1 MLPRRSLITGLWL
14 LCAPAAGVLAAPQE
28 GDPPRVRM
36 DEKAVMARLL
46 SGTPAVQP
54 PLAKKAR
61 AEGVVRVRCVIG
73 TDGAVQEIDV
83 EDGHPL
89 LVESAL
95 TAIRSWRFDPVLA
108 EGRPVE
114 ILTVFRV
121 RQFRRRDI
129 FNAFLT
135 RFQDVARKRPQDA
148 RARLQFAE
156 RLHLYGSLDDALS
169 EYRAAAQL
177 RPEMAAAH
185 FGMAG
190 ILLEKGDL
198 AGAAAAFRA
207 GLRSDPAN
215 AAAHHSLSVALAE
228 QGDAQS
234 ALAEAREAV
243 RLKPKVA
250 VHHLQLGVVLAQL
263 GQSGEAV
270 AALREAARLDK
281 DNAGAH
287 FQLGLALE
295 KSGHTSA
302 ALEAF
307 RQAARLAPGRA
318 TYQRHVSRLTAASLQ
333 SAGPPARVRVP
344 PLIQEKML
352 TYRADPEDPYRDPGF
367 RTEGV
372 VRLQVLIAEDGTVK
386 DIRVLDGHPLL
397 AAPAE
402 RAVRQWRY
410 RPTLLNNRPVEVV
423 TTAEVVFSLGARP
436 DSPAH

>member
-1 MLPRRSLITGLWL
+1 MLQRRIFIAGLWL
-14 LCAPAAGVLAAPQE
+14 LCVLASGVLAAPQE

-61 AEGVVRVRCVIG
+61 SEGVVRVRCVIG

-95 TAIRSWRFDPVLA
+95 AAIRSWRFDPVLA
-108 EGRPVE
+108 EGRPAE

-135 RFQDVARKRPQDA
+135 RFQDAARKRPQDA

-177 RPEMAAAH
+177 RPETAAAH
-185 FGMAG
+185 FGIAG
-190 ILLEKGDL
+190 ILLEKGEL
-198 AGAAAAFRA
+198 AGAATAFRA
-207 GLRSDPAN
+207 GLRLDPAN

-234 ALAEAREAV
+234 ALEEAREAV

-250 VHHLQLGVVLAQL
+250 AHHLQLGVVLAQL
-263 GQSGEAV
+263 GEAGEAV
-270 AALREAARLDK
+270 AALREASRLDK

-295 KSGHTSA
+295 KSGDA
-302 ALEAF
+302 AGASDAF
-307 RQAARLAPGRA
+307 RQAARLAPENARFR
-318 TYQRHVSRLTAASLQ
+318 QR
-333 SAGPPARVRVP
+333 
-344 PLIQEKML
+344 
-352 TYRADPEDPYRDPGF
+352 
-367 RTEGV
+367 
-372 VRLQVLIAEDGTVK
+372 
-386 DIRVLDGHPLL
+386 
-397 AAPAE
+397 AE
-402 RAVRQWRY
+402 RLS
-410 RPTLLNNRPVEVV
+410 RPGSN
-423 TTAEVVFSLGARP
+423 
-436 DSPAH
+436 